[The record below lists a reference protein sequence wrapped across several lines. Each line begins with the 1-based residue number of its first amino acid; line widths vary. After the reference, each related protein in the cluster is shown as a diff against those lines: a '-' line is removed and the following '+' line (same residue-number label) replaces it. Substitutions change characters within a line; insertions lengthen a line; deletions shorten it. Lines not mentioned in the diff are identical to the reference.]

1 MLIVSIDIQDR
12 FINDQVGEFSHIDIA
27 QRPGWK
33 LGNYGNHG
41 INGNG
46 SQTRELQILPIKI
59 QKDKHNSEFDKI
71 WEEKTEK

>member
-12 FINDQVGEFSHIDIA
+12 FINDQVGKFSHIDIA

-33 LGNYGNHG
+33 LGNHG
-41 INGNG
+41 INGNS